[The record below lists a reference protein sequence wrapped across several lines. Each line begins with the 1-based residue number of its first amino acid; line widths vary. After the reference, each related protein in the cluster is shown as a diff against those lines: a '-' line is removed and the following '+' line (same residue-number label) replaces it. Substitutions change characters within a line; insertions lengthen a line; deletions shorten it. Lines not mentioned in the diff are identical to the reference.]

1 MPGGAPASGRVVAA
15 CAACAVILPAAA
27 GAQEPDTVIPLP
39 PVRVVSFP
47 LPTDLAGAPAAV
59 TVVDGARALRARPG
73 IGLGALLDPVPGV
86 QFDGRHND
94 ALDDRIAI
102 RGFGARA
109 QFGVRGLAV
118 LVDGV
123 PATMPDGQTA
133 LSHLDPSA
141 VRSAEVVRGP
151 ASTFAGNAGG
161 GALRLATAPTAEG
174 LHGRVVAG
182 SDGLLRLEAAAAR
195 RVGRALVSGRLARR
209 RTDGYRAHADADRTW
224 ASAHADAPVGPGR
237 LRVAVHG
244 VEYEAR
250 SPGSLSDSAFRA
262 GPRAAFDRNVEQ
274 RTGETGRQA
283 QLGLGWSGSF
293 GEGEWDVTAWA
304 LSRDIDNPIPVV
316 IVDLERVAAGGRVR
330 YRRGAGGIAWAAGV
344 DVAGQRDDRRN
355 LENLGGERGDL
366 LLDQRERVTSV
377 APLAQVS
384 AEAGDFRLSA
394 AARWDV
400 VRFDVDGRL
409 AAAPAEADGDRSL
422 SALSPA
428 LGVSWR
434 AGPGVHAFANLS
446 TAFETPT
453 ASEFANDPDGGAFNA
468 ALEPQRTV
476 GVEMGAR
483 GLRPGGR
490 WEAVVHHARVEDALV
505 PFEGDGGRTFFRNAG
520 RTRHT
525 GVELAAAVDVGRGL
539 AARGSYSWTRVD
551 FRRFAPAGTELR
563 GNAVPGVTPHR
574 AEAAL
579 SVRAGGAFAEAA
591 ARYRSQTAADD
602 ANAAFWP
609 AHAVVDVRIEGPALV
624 WGGTALRPQAGIL
637 NLADEAYAGSIV
649 PNAFGG
655 RYFEPAPGR
664 TLYAGLEVTGMSR
677 SRAAAP
683 RAGRA
688 APLR

>member
-1 MPGGAPASGRVVAA
+1 MSPGGT
-15 CAACAVILPAAA
+15 PAAA
-27 GAQEPDTVIPLP
+27 SVLAAAVSVAVCATTVPASVRAQEPDTVIPLP
-39 PVRVVSFP
+39 PVVVVSFP

-59 TVVDGARALRARPG
+59 TVIDGARALRARPG

-86 QFDGRHND
+86 QLDDRHND

-161 GALRLATAPTAEG
+161 GALRIATAPTDESLRA
-174 LHGRVVAG
+174 RVIAG
-182 SDGLLRLEAAAAR
+182 SDGLLRLEASAAR

-209 RTDGYRAHADADRTW
+209 RGDGYRAHADADRTW
-224 ASAHADAPVGPGR
+224 AAAHAEAPVGPGR
-237 LRVAVHG
+237 MRMALHG
-244 VEYEAR
+244 VDYQAR
-250 SPGSLSDSAFRA
+250 NPGSLSDSAFRA
-262 GPRAAFDRNVEQ
+262 DPRAAFPRNVEQ

-283 QLGLGWSGSF
+283 QLGVGWATSSG
-293 GEGEWDVTAWA
+293 GGDWDASAWA

-316 IVDLERVAAGGRVR
+316 IVDLERVAGGVRLR
-330 YRRGAGGIAWAAGV
+330 YRSRNERLAWAAGV
-344 DVAGQRDDRRN
+344 DLAGQRDDRRN
-355 LENLGGERGDL
+355 LENLGGERGATV
-366 LLDQRERVTSV
+366 LDQRERVTSA

-400 VRFDVDGRL
+400 VRFDVDDRL
-409 AAAPAEADGDRSL
+409 GASATEGDGDRTL

-428 LGVSWR
+428 LGVAWR
-434 AGPGVHAFANLS
+434 ARPGLHAFANLS

-453 ASEFANDPDGGAFNA
+453 ASELANDPDGGGFNA

-476 GVEMGAR
+476 GLEVGAR
-483 GLRPGGR
+483 GVRPGAR

-505 PFEGDGGRTFFRNAG
+505 PFEGDAGRTFFRNAG
-520 RTRHT
+520 RTRHA
-525 GVELAAAVDVGRGL
+525 GVELAAAVEVGRV
-539 AARGSYSWTRVD
+539 AARASYSWTRVD
-551 FRRFAPAGTELR
+551 FRRFAPAGMELR

-579 SVRAGGAFAEAA
+579 AVRAGDAFAEAA
-591 ARYRSQTAADD
+591 LRYRSRTAADD
-602 ANAAFWP
+602 ANTSFWL
-609 AHAVVDVRIEGPALV
+609 AHAVVDVRVEGPALE
-624 WGGTALRPQAGIL
+624 WRGTALRPQAGIL
-637 NLADEAYAGSIV
+637 NVADDVYAGSIV

-664 TLYAGLEVTGMSR
+664 TLYAGVEVVAFG
-677 SRAAAP
+677 
-683 RAGRA
+683 G
-688 APLR
+688 

>member
-1 MPGGAPASGRVVAA
+1 MSPGGAPAAKRVLAA
-15 CAACAVILPAAA
+15 AVSAAVCAATVPAAVR
-27 GAQEPDTVIPLP
+27 AQEPDTLIPLP
-39 PVRVVSFP
+39 PVIVVSFP

-59 TVVDGARALRARPG
+59 TVIDGAGALRARPG

-86 QFDGRHND
+86 QLDDRHND

-161 GALRLATAPTAEG
+161 GALRIATAPTEETLQA
-174 LHGRVVAG
+174 RVVAG

-209 RTDGYRAHADADRTW
+209 RSDGYRAHADADRTW
-224 ASAHADAPVGPGR
+224 AAAHVEAPVGPGR
-237 LRVAVHG
+237 MRVALHG
-244 VEYEAR
+244 VDYEAR
-250 SPGSLSDSAFRA
+250 NPGSLSDSTFHAD
-262 GPRAAFDRNVEQ
+262 PRAAFERNVEQ

-283 QLGLGWSGSF
+283 QLGVGWAGSSGQ
-293 GEGEWDVTAWA
+293 GDWDVSAWT

-316 IVDLERVAAGGRVR
+316 IVDLERLAAGVRLR
-330 YRRGAGGIAWAAGV
+330 YRSPAEGFAWAAGV
-344 DVAGQRDDRRN
+344 DLAGQRDRRRN
-355 LENLGGERGDL
+355 LENLGGERGDAI
-366 LLDQRERVTSV
+366 LDQRERVTSA

-384 AEAGDFRLSA
+384 ADAGPFRLSA
-394 AARWDV
+394 AARWDI
-400 VRFDVDGRL
+400 VRFDVDDRL
-409 AAAPAEADGDRSL
+409 GVSATDGDGDRTL

-428 LGVSWR
+428 LGVAWR
-434 AGPGVHAFANLS
+434 ARPGLHAFANLS

-453 ASEFANDPDGGAFNA
+453 ASELANDPDGGGFNA

-476 GVEMGAR
+476 GLELGAR
-483 GLRPGGR
+483 GVRPGAR

-505 PFEGDGGRTFFRNAG
+505 PFEGDAGRTFFRNAG
-520 RTRHT
+520 RTRHA
-525 GVELAAAVDVGRGL
+525 GVELAAAVEVGRGVT
-539 AARGSYSWTRVD
+539 ARASYSWTRVD

-579 SVRAGGAFAEAA
+579 AVRAGDAFAEAA
-591 ARYRSQTAADD
+591 LRYRSRTAADD
-602 ANAAFWP
+602 ANAASWP
-609 AHAVVDVRIEGPALV
+609 AHAVLDVRFEGPAV
-624 WGGTALRPQAGIL
+624 EWRGTALRAQAGIL
-637 NLADEAYAGSIV
+637 NVADEAYAGSIV

-664 TLYAGLEVTGMSR
+664 TLYAGVEVVGR
-677 SRAAAP
+677 P
-683 RAGRA
+683 RG
-688 APLR
+688 